1 MYKSIRPGKFWYDT
15 EGKLIQAHAP
25 TIVYCN
31 GKFWW
36 CGENK
41 ENITGLARGEFCNK
55 RHHGVKL
62 YSSDDLYNWRDEGF
76 LAAESEDASHPLFPE
91 NIVDRPHILYNRKTG
106 NYVMWLKTGKKLDF
120 EKCTFTIYVGKDL
133 KTMRFLK
140 EKSASPHNAG
150 DFDLF
155 ETDGKAYIVFENP
168 HKEMILR
175 ELDEEYTG
183 LGEKWSSHLRLGTPP
198 FIREAPCFFER
209 GGRKYLLTSGTTSY
223 FPNPTICYDITD
235 LHGEW
240 KDLGLTCVNDKN
252 KNSFRAQ
259 YASVFRH
266 PLKKDLYIALGDR
279 WLTDCTEDMVD
290 MEQVFLG
297 WFKEG
302 EGLPLPREERWLMS
316 ELDVSLATYVWLPI
330 SFKADGTPYIEWKRE
345 WKVENFE

>member
-1 MYKSIRPGKFWYDT
+1 MKINFNDSNFANSIFNDS
-15 EGKLIQAHAP
+15 LF
-25 TIVYCN
+25 N
-31 GKFWW
+31 
-36 CGENK
+36 N
-41 ENITGLARGEFCNK
+41 
-55 RHHGVKL
+55 
-62 YSSDDLYNWRDEGF
+62 
-76 LAAESEDASHPLFPE
+76 ES
-91 NIVDRPHILYNRKTG
+91 
-106 NYVMWLKTGKKLDF
+106 LK
-120 EKCTFTIYVGKDL
+120 INN
-133 KTMRFLK
+133 
-140 EKSASPHNAG
+140 SIIPN
-150 DFDLF
+150 
-155 ETDGKAYIVFENP
+155 
-168 HKEMILR
+168 
-175 ELDEEYTG
+175 
-183 LGEKWSSHLRLGTPP
+183 
-198 FIREAPCFFER
+198 
-209 GGRKYLLTSGTTSY
+209 

-290 MEQVFLG
+290 MEQVFLS

-345 WKVENFE
+345 WKTENFE